1 MIRLGKNTSTLT
13 RSVPAFVLLVLGINI
28 LSFFLLS
35 CSYTPPKN
43 YYIEF
48 ALMEE
53 WGEHNRQQSNRQ
65 LGDVVVHPEK
75 LEPLAIAFEVG
86 HAPQGFIGF
95 IPVLEESQVV
105 SEIDPPAKRTKV
117 AISIQETAL
126 ETVLRQEKINMVH
139 YRAKNGRLKG
149 ELNVVQINFVPVSF
163 SARAIYE
170 EFLMITAVVHGVQ
183 LEKDT
188 VDVVKCVV
196 EDDTG
201 SPGMSLE
208 GDVLVYLKYKE
219 ALIGKREWENQLQ
232 IVKY

>member
-1 MIRLGKNTSTLT
+1 
-13 RSVPAFVLLVLGINI
+13 
-28 LSFFLLS
+28 
-35 CSYTPPKN
+35 
-43 YYIEF
+43 
-48 ALMEE
+48 
-53 WGEHNRQQSNRQ
+53 
-65 LGDVVVHPEK
+65 
-75 LEPLAIAFEVG
+75 
-86 HAPQGFIGF
+86 
-95 IPVLEESQVV
+95 
-105 SEIDPPAKRTKV
+105 
-117 AISIQETAL
+117 
-126 ETVLRQEKINMVH
+126 MVH

-163 SARAIYE
+163 SDRAIYE

-201 SPGMSLE
+201 SPVMSLE
-208 GDVLVYLKYKE
+208 GDVLAYLKYKE